1 MGIVF
6 VDLNV
11 ASQPKSNSKLV
22 DYSFYFKK
30 ICILLAMLL
39 CSNKWGHPKCT
50 GLEEMIRNRQHQA
63 NPNRDI
69 GKKEKT
75 VSLVVE

>member
-1 MGIVF
+1 MYSVGY
-6 VDLNV
+6 
-11 ASQPKSNSKLV
+11 ASLCYISEV
-22 DYSFYFKK
+22 
-30 ICILLAMLL
+30 MLY
-39 CSNKWGHPKCT
+39 CT

-75 VSLVVE
+75 VSLVVEWTEYLSVFIKSTLVLIKYFSVSQVLQCY